1 MYYRLL
7 VYQRTPIDNMFGYLQ
22 SAGFVIDKADEA
34 NVISKIEAKNYD
46 ACLLDA
52 TADGEDRYGLV
63 RKVRKVNQN
72 AAIVFLTKHIVTDDA
87 INCFEAGADD
97 YIHTPYDIRELICRL
112 NAVLRRSGKSSFG
125 DDHRIGKYM
134 FSPKARV
141 LSIDGEEVKLTDREA
156 KLLMLLSEYRNAILP
171 RSVALKSIWFDDN
184 VFNGRSMDVYITR
197 LRKYLSKDPAIT
209 ITSIRSQGFAL
220 VVE

>member
-1 MYYRLL
+1 MHYRLL

-34 NVISKIEAKNYD
+34 NIIGKIEAKNYD

-52 TADGEDRYGLV
+52 MPNNEDRYELV
-63 RKVRKVNQN
+63 KRVRKVNQN
-72 AAIVFLTKHIVTDDA
+72 AAIIFLTKHLVVDDA
-87 INCFEAGADD
+87 INCFDAGADD
-97 YIHTPYDIRELICRL
+97 YVHTPYDIRELICRL
-112 NAVLRRSGKSSFG
+112 NAILRRSGKSSFG
-125 DDHRIGKYM
+125 DDHKIGMYT
-134 FSPKARV
+134 FSPKARI
-141 LSIDGEEVKLTDREA
+141 LSLNGEDIKLTEREA
-156 KLLMLLSEYRNAILP
+156 KLLVLLSEYRNTILP

-197 LRKYLSKDPAIT
+197 LRKYLSKDPSIT

>member
-22 SAGFVIDKADEA
+22 SAGFVIDKADET

-52 TADGEDRYGLV
+52 TADGEDRYSLV

-72 AAIVFLTKHIVTDDA
+72 AAIIFLTKHIVTDDA

>member
-1 MYYRLL
+1 MHYRLL
-7 VYQRTPIDNMFGYLQ
+7 VYQRTPIDNLFGYLQ
-22 SAGFVIDKADEA
+22 SAGFVIDKADDT
-34 NVISKIEAKNYD
+34 NIISKIEAKNYD

-52 TADGEDRYGLV
+52 MLNSDDRYELV
-63 RKVRKVNQN
+63 KKVRKVNQN
-72 AAIVFLTKHIVTDDA
+72 AAIVFLTKHIIADDA

-112 NAVLRRSGKSSFG
+112 NAILKRSGKSSFG
-125 DDHRIGKYM
+125 DDHKIGKYT
-134 FSPKARV
+134 FSPKARI
-141 LSIDGEEVKLTDREA
+141 LSLDGKDIKLTEREA
-156 KLLMLLSEYRNAILP
+156 KLLVLLSEYRNAILP

-220 VVE
+220 VIE